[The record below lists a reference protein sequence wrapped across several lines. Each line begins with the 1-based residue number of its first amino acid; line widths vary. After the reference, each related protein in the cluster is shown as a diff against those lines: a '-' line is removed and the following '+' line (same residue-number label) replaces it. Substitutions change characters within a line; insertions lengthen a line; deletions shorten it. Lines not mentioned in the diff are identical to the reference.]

1 MQLGETEYCHNLGD
15 TTVPTD
21 EYRDDTVD
29 RGELTM
35 KSHLLSA
42 LGVAIILLACNSS
55 GPTTRFDP
63 PSTEF
68 AGELGI
74 TTPPPVTQEQAMAI
88 GAAAAGGTAIS
99 VGQETEGGQLFF
111 EVQVQTASGNK
122 EVEVRAAD
130 GAVVEI
136 EAGDND

>member
-1 MQLGETEYCHNLGD
+1 
-15 TTVPTD
+15 
-21 EYRDDTVD
+21 
-29 RGELTM
+29 M
-35 KSHLLSA
+35 KFHTISA
-42 LGVAIILLACNSS
+42 LGLGYAFLTGCNSS

-88 GAAAAGGTAIS
+88 AAAAAGGTA
-99 VGQETEGGQLFF
+99 VGVEQETEGRQLFY

-122 EVEVRAAD
+122 EVEVRASD

-136 EAGDND
+136 EAADND